1 MRPEHACVRRDV
13 IMGRDEVAQ
22 SVACIESSVVP
33 RGDPRPTVRVVDTLS
48 DVFIQGPKVS

>member
-1 MRPEHACVRRDV
+1 
-13 IMGRDEVAQ
+13 MGRDEVAQ